1 MARFDVYANTADRA
15 DSTPFLLDVQSDL
28 LDGLDS
34 CVVIPLRRLDLFPKV
49 KIAARLTPVMVI
61 DGQQF
66 LLETPKM
73 AAVPRRILGAP
84 VLSLAA
90 ERERITSAMDFL
102 FQGF

>member
-1 MARFDVYANTADRA
+1 
-15 DSTPFLLDVQSDL
+15 
-28 LDGLDS
+28 
-34 CVVIPLRRLDLFPKV
+34 
-49 KIAARLTPVMVI
+49 MVI
-61 DGQQF
+61 YGQQF